1 MSNATLLTNCSYP
14 VCVLVDWPMA
24 TASWLIVGFIFE
36 FSSSPLATGVEIV
49 GVPAL
54 FGVLYKE
61 LEYRMSK

>member
-1 MSNATLLTNCSYP
+1 
-14 VCVLVDWPMA
+14 MA